1 MVSDLCCVSAQIHP
15 SRCNYITVTSELSHT
30 AHRGAAYR
38 IIAPGLQQMRMFN
51 SKTN

>member
-15 SRCNYITVTSELSHT
+15 SRCNYITVTSELSH
-30 AHRGAAYR
+30 RGAAYR

>member
-1 MVSDLCCVSAQIHP
+1 MVSDLCSVSAHIHP
-15 SRCNYITVTSELSHT
+15 SHCNYITVPSEVSQT

-38 IIAPGLQQMRMFN
+38 IIAPGLRQMRMFN